1 MRIPKSLAAVADLYY
16 ATREKRLAMEKEAAA
31 VQAQE
36 GELREYLI
44 NNLPKSMAGGIQ
56 GKLARV
62 EVKTKEVPQLENRD
76 KFFKFAMRK
85 GNEDLVSM
93 RMNDKAV
100 KARWENKKTVP
111 GVSVFKAVTL
121 SVHKVKGG
129 K

>member
-1 MRIPKSLAAVADLYY
+1 MRIPKSLAAVADLYFS
-16 ATREKRLAMEKEAAA
+16 TRAKRLTMEKAAAA

-36 GELREYLI
+36 AVLREHLI
-44 NNLPKSMAGGIQ
+44 NNLPKSQAGGIQ

-62 EVKTKEVPQLENRD
+62 EVKTKEVPQLQDRD

-100 KARWENKKTVP
+100 KARWENKKAVP
-111 GVSVFKAVTL
+111 GVAVFKAVTL
-121 SVHKVKGG
+121 SVHEVKGA